1 MAGERLDCRDRAPD
15 PHASAT
21 GTNDLGGPRDDDLT

>member
-1 MAGERLDCRDRAPD
+1 MAGEPLDCRDRAPD

-21 GTNDLGGPRDDDLT
+21 GTNDLGGPRDAT